1 MALIPLAL
9 GLPYLTLLPVFADE
23 VFNVGATGFG
33 ILVTMAGVGA
43 LIATLSIA
51 SLGSFKSKGMLLM
64 VLATVFGIAL
74 TLFGQSHTFPL
85 SLILLAGVGAGGAGY
100 MAVNNTL
107 VQSNVPSRLLGRVT
121 SIYMLSFAFMLIG
134 ALPVGALAEIIGA
147 PVAVMLGGISIVLFT
162 LGMAILRPN
171 LRHLE

>member
-1 MALIPLAL
+1 MLLLVLSTTFGVA
-9 GLPYLTLLPVFADE
+9 LTLL
-23 VFNVGATGFG
+23 G
-33 ILVTMAGVGA
+33 L
-43 LIATLSIA
+43 
-51 SLGSFKSKGMLLM
+51 
-64 VLATVFGIAL
+64 
-74 TLFGQSHTFPL
+74 SHTFLL

-107 VQSNVPSRLLGRVT
+107 VQSNVPSRLLGRVM
-121 SIYMLSFAFMLIG
+121 SIYMLSFAFMPIG

-147 PVAVMLGGISIVLFT
+147 PFAVMLGGISIVLFT